1 MDISIFIVALIIFI
15 VVAIVKALFH
25 SPETKGQLG
34 EDAVARIIYRASRK
48 GFYGKLL
55 QNVYIPKANGGT
67 TEIDILFISIKGI
80 FVFEVKNY
88 AGYVFGSSDRKEWTV
103 TLYAGKTW
111 YGGKNVEKHHFFN
124 PIWQNRGHISNLN
137 RILKYKVPLF
147 SAVVFSDRS
156 ELKNVEYDPGD
167 CEIMHTSGVNGY
179 LANMRRYMDDAL
191 SEEEVD
197 RIYEKLLPYT
207 TVTRQEKED
216 HVNRILYE
224 QQNMPKCPYCGSN
237 LVIRTARNGPRAGKQ
252 FYGCSNYPKCR
263 YLQNID

>member
-1 MDISIFIVALIIFI
+1 MKRLESETIEFKKSTAQLKEAVISLCAMLNKHGSG
-15 VVAIVKALFH
+15 VVYFGIKDDGTVC
-25 SPETKGQLG
+25 GQ
-34 EDAVARIIYRASRK
+34 EI
-48 GFYGKLL
+48 GKKTTADVSHEFRNNLKP
-55 QNVYIPKANGGT
+55 IPT
-67 TEIDILFISIKGI
+67 ITIS
-80 FVFEVKNY
+80 VEQ
-88 AGYVFGSSDRKEWTV
+88 
-103 TLYAGKTW
+103 L
-111 YGGKNVEKHHFFN
+111 GGKNVEKHHFFN

-156 ELKNVEYDPGD
+156 ELKNVEYDPSD
-167 CEIMHTSGVNGY
+167 CEIMHTSGVSSY

-224 QQNMPKCPYCGSN
+224 QQNIPKCPYCGSN
-237 LVIRTARNGPRAGKQ
+237 LVIRTARSGPRAGKQ
-252 FYGCSNYPKCR
+252 FFGCSNYPKCR

>member
-1 MDISIFIVALIIFI
+1 MKSPLTKAAAKEAL
-15 VVAIVKALFH
+15 
-25 SPETKGQLG
+25 E
-34 EDAVARIIYRASRK
+34 
-48 GFYGKLL
+48 GKLL
-55 QNVYIPKANGGT
+55 HYFGMTAS
-67 TEIDILFISIKGI
+67 TEPALSRYRFHQPLRS
-80 FVFEVKNY
+80 EM
-88 AGYVFGSSDRKEWTV
+88 
-103 TLYAGKTW
+103 
-111 YGGKNVEKHHFFN
+111 
-124 PIWQNRGHISNLN
+124 
-137 RILKYKVPLF
+137 KYKVPLF

-197 RIYEKLLPYT
+197 SFYEKLLPYT

-237 LVIRTARNGPRAGKQ
+237 LVIRTATNGPRAGKQ
-252 FYGCSNYPKCR
+252 FYGCSNYPKCH
-263 YLQNID
+263 YHQNID

>member
-1 MDISIFIVALIIFI
+1 
-15 VVAIVKALFH
+15 
-25 SPETKGQLG
+25 
-34 EDAVARIIYRASRK
+34 
-48 GFYGKLL
+48 
-55 QNVYIPKANGGT
+55 
-67 TEIDILFISIKGI
+67 
-80 FVFEVKNY
+80 
-88 AGYVFGSSDRKEWTV
+88 
-103 TLYAGKTW
+103 
-111 YGGKNVEKHHFFN
+111 
-124 PIWQNRGHISNLN
+124 
-137 RILKYKVPLF
+137 
-147 SAVVFSDRS
+147 
-156 ELKNVEYDPGD
+156 
-167 CEIMHTSGVNGY
+167 MHTSGVSNY

-237 LVIRTARNGPRAGKQ
+237 LVIRTARSGPRAGKQ